1 MRREHRLTRSK
12 DFAAVY
18 RSGRPFTDRLLVLR
32 AAANGRD
39 GNRYGFVTAK
49 SVGKAVVRN
58 TVRRRL
64 REVLRSQTLRSG
76 WDIVIIARRAAAEAD
91 YEELSRSARGLL
103 KRAGLL
109 RQELGERIE

>member
-32 AAANGRD
+32 AAKNGLD
-39 GNRYGFVTAK
+39 GNRFGFVTPK

-58 TVRRRL
+58 KVRRRL
-64 REVLRSQTLRSG
+64 RETVRSQTLRSG
-76 WDIVIIARRAAAEAD
+76 WDIVMIARRASAEAD
-91 YEELSRSARGLL
+91 FDEIRESARGLL

-109 RQELGERIE
+109 GQEPGRVA